1 MMNVRHRV
9 WRGNAHKGHWGWEE
23 GLDKDGTFDV
33 YDATGNGTLPI
44 DYDDAINAFGKTL
57 FEEMVTV
64 AYGHHIVG
72 ECGNRNWALVNRL
85 AYMLS
90 DNVLSDT
97 DEWAYA
103 RHQVVKHLFAR
114 AGSTVNPHT
123 GETIHSLAHLK
134 DKFNIELG

>member
-1 MMNVRHRV
+1 MNVKHRV

-44 DYDDAINAFGKTL
+44 DYDDAIDAFGKNL
-57 FEEMVTV
+57 FNEMVAV

-72 ECGNRNWALVNRL
+72 EEGKKNWALVKRM
-85 AYMLS
+85 AG
-90 DNVLSDT
+90 VLSDDVLKNT
-97 DEWAYA
+97 EEWAYA
-103 RHQVVKHLFAR
+103 RQRIVKHLFAR
-114 AGSTVNPHT
+114 AGSIKNPHT
-123 GETIHSLAHLK
+123 GETIHSLDQLK

>member
-9 WRGNAHKGHWGWEE
+9 WQGNAHKGHWGWEE

-33 YDATGNGTLPI
+33 YDASGNGTLPI
-44 DYDDAINAFGKTL
+44 VYADAVDAFGKNL
-57 FEEMVTV
+57 FNEMVAV

-72 ECGNRNWALVNRL
+72 EQKNRNWALVKRM
-85 AYMLS
+85 AG
-90 DNVLSDT
+90 VLSDDVLAAV

-103 RHQVVKHLFAR
+103 RQRIVKHLFAR
-114 AGSTVNPHT
+114 AGSIKNPYT
-123 GETIHSLAHLK
+123 GETIHSLDQLK